1 MRFAELFR
9 APPVVPASLEAQNV
23 PLMNGKS
30 VTQSGNVN
38 YGTCTRPAQSLG
50 RTKYQAFCKRSRV
63 RAGLGPYP
71 GIFFLMIR
79 PPPRSTLF
87 PCPTLF
93 RSIRASGQW
102 PYTHFGSPSLLAGA
116 NEVVPTYTAHVLVV
130 VVWDTVAVNPL
141 AVTAMVRSEER
152 RVGKEC
158 RSRWSPY
165 H

>member
-1 MRFAELFR
+1 MPSYFPTGTTAG
-9 APPVVPASLEAQNV
+9 ASRLPFSKTLPTHQ
-23 PLMNGKS
+23 K
-30 VTQSGNVN
+30 
-38 YGTCTRPAQSLG
+38 
-50 RTKYQAFCKRSRV
+50 KR
-63 RAGLGPYP
+63 RAGSL
-71 GIFFLMIR
+71 
-79 PPPRSTLF
+79 PR
-87 PCPTLF
+87 
-93 RSIRASGQW
+93 RIRASGQW